1 MRQFLYFFRPQLKLV
16 HSAESVFIYYI
27 CLVFLNLLYLFVI
40 YETIFS
46 NFILYFGQ
54 WGGVELNLLG
64 PTLEGKL
71 KCSIPG
77 RLIKLKRY
85 KV

>member
-1 MRQFLYFFRPQLKLV
+1 MKQFLYFFRPQLKLV

-27 CLVFLNLLYLFVI
+27 CLVLYLLVI

-54 WGGVELNLLG
+54 WGGRAESAG
-64 PTLEGKL
+64 SDTG
-71 KCSIPG
+71 G
-77 RLIKLKRY
+77 
-85 KV
+85 